1 MCALL
6 TGVVLVAAI
15 SLISPWAVLI
25 VKGSLLTGNAIPVIA
40 VLFFFVLT
48 ALVSP
53 LLKSL
58 SRRLAFTRA
67 DLILIYAMMLVA
79 GAVVTTGFNRRFH
92 VHHFRDLLLRHA
104 RKQLG

>member
-1 MCALL
+1 MRALL

-25 VKGSLLTGNAIPVIA
+25 VKGSLLTGNAIPVIG

-48 ALVSP
+48 ALAAP

-58 SRRLAFTRA
+58 SRRS
-67 DLILIYAMMLVA
+67 
-79 GAVVTTGFNRRFH
+79 
-92 VHHFRDLLLRHA
+92 LLPA
-104 RKQLG
+104 PT